1 MVYAIRHI
9 YPLRDVKTDMTK
21 PIITGPRYRFLD
33 WEVIPHLRLVLR
45 NDVQMDIA
53 PRKFVVLDLLLR
65 ARGRFFTTKE
75 IAELL
80 YPDRFVEPNLMRG
93 RIYELRSD
101 FFPELIICVKRRYGI
116 GIDYTIDGEPS
127 PVVTPLKIPHYPD
140 RLVGREADL
149 GVGKDWITINR
160 LITIT
165 GTGGI
170 GKTRLAIELGRL
182 AIENFP
188 DGVYLIDLATL
199 RNPAELPG
207 TVATVLNLSL
217 EGAESPVETIG
228 QAIAHRKMLM
238 IPDSCDHLVQAAGE
252 FFMELQ
258 RHAPIL
264 SILATSREA
273 LGWYRERVFPIGAL
287 AVPPPETTEPVEGS
301 GRRIAG
307 FGAVQLFATRA
318 EAVDRHFKLD
328 DRNAGIVAEICRRLG
343 GHPLC
348 IEHAAARVPA
358 LDVDGVLTS
367 LDGSLTELGGG
378 TTSGAARHM
387 SLESTIEWG
396 YGLLDATEQ
405 QAYRRLGIFPGS
417 FSQEAALAVMD
428 EPGAMLL
435 SLHKKSMLR
444 AVSEHPGGTTRYRL
458 HEAHRDH
465 ARHRLM
471 RSGEY
476 EVVAE
481 RFARHVVDF
490 LIQADLFWERM
501 SDGQWLDICLPE
513 IGNVRAVRQW
523 TQAKPERAPIAIA
536 LGGVAGRLFERRNF
550 HAEGREFLDELVPLI
565 DQDTPPDA
573 AARLLRWAGMLWRP
587 VDRLRALEFVER
599 SVEIYRQKRDGLSR
613 GRSLAL
619 VGGIQ
624 VILGRHE
631 AAKAS
636 LDQAVNFLTYS
647 GHDKALLNALNELG
661 NLAQLTNDFAGAT
674 RYYTRV
680 SKLAG
685 KLGDPLRE
693 NLVLMNLAELAFRE
707 GDIDLAIKR
716 VTRAARGLREAGE
729 KIFLGQVLVNLASY
743 LTIRGEDAEARP
755 HAVEAVRL
763 LGEIGGYFL
772 RAALQLLALFGARDG
787 RDDDAASIYGFIKGD
802 ILASG
807 EPWQPLE
814 QAIYDLLE
822 RILREKVAPS
832 ILAGWI
838 VESQLWA
845 EQHAA
850 MFALKYLV

>member
-1 MVYAIRHI
+1 
-9 YPLRDVKTDMTK
+9 MTE

-33 WEVIPHLRLVLR
+33 WEVIPHLNLVR
-45 NDVQMDIA
+45 YKDAPWAIA
-53 PRKFVVLDLLLR
+53 PRLFVVLNLLLR
-65 ARGRFFTTKE
+65 SRGQSFTAQEMAT
-75 IAELL
+75 LL
-80 YPDRFVEPNLMRG
+80 YPNRFIEPELMRG
-93 RIYELRSD
+93 RIYELRKAL
-101 FFPELIICVKRRYGI
+101 FPELIACVNSRYGI
-116 GIDYTIDGEPS
+116 AIDYTIDGEPS
-127 PVVTPLKIPHYPD
+127 PVVTPLKLPHYPD
-140 RLVGREADL
+140 RLLGREADL
-149 GVGKDWITINR
+149 AVGKDWITINR

-258 RHAPIL
+258 RLAPIL

-273 LGWYRERVFPIGAL
+273 LGWYAERVFPIGGL
-287 AVPPPETTEPVEGS
+287 AVPPPETAEPVEGS

-328 DRNAGIVAEICRRLG
+328 DQNAGIVAEICRRLG

-396 YGLLDATEQ
+396 YGLLDAAEQ

-428 EPGAMLL
+428 DSVSMLM

-444 AVSEHPGGTTRYRL
+444 AVNEHPGGTKRYRL

-465 ARHRLM
+465 AKHRLM

-476 EVVAE
+476 DAVAE
-481 RFARHVVDF
+481 RFARCVVEY
-490 LIQADLFWERM
+490 LTQADGLWERM
-501 SDGQWLDICLPE
+501 SDAQWLAIFLPE
-513 IGNVRAVRQW
+513 IDNVRAVRKW
-523 TQAKPERAPIAIA
+523 AKEKPERAPIAVA

-550 HAEGREFLDELVPLI
+550 HAEGREFLDELIPLI
-565 DQDTPPDA
+565 DQNTPPDA
-573 AARLLRWAGMLWRP
+573 AVRLLRRAGILWRSANA
-587 VDRLRALEFVER
+587 LRALDFFER
-599 SVEIYRQKRDGLSR
+599 AAEISRKNKEDRRR
-613 GRSLAL
+613 GRTLAL
-619 VGGIQ
+619 MGDIQ

-631 AAKAS
+631 AAKATLDLAVDLLTDSEYNRS
-636 LDQAVNFLTYS
+636 LL
-647 GHDKALLNALNELG
+647 HALNGRG
-661 NLAQLTNDFAGAT
+661 NLAQLTNDFAGAA
-674 RYYTRV
+674 RYYGRAA
-680 SKLAG
+680 KLATNL
-685 KLGDPLRE
+685 KDPLRE
-693 NLVLMNLAELAFRE
+693 NLILINLAELAFRQGSIE
-707 GDIDLAIKR
+707 LAVKR
-716 VTRAARGLREAGE
+716 VKRAESRLHEAGLN
-729 KIFLGQVLVNLASY
+729 IGRGQALVNLAGY
-743 LTIRGEDAEARP
+743 LILQGKDDEARP
-755 HAVEAVRL
+755 HAAEALHL
-763 LGEIGGYFL
+763 LKDMGGYFV
-772 RAALQLLALFGARDG
+772 RAALQILALHGARNG
-787 RDDDAASIYGFIKGD
+787 REDEAASIYGYVRAD
-802 ILASG
+802 MAVSG

-814 QAIYDLLE
+814 QTIYGDLENHLPKK
-822 RILREKVAPS
+822 ILPEV
-832 ILAGWI
+832 LTGWI
-838 VESQLWA
+838 QESEIWDESQA
-845 EQHAA
+845 VD
-850 MFALKYLV
+850 FALKYLV